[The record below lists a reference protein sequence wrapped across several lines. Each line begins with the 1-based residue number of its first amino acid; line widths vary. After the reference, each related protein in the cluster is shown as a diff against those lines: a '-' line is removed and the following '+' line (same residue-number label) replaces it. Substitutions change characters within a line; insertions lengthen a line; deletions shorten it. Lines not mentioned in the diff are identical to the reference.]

1 MLWVAHSNKATSTTA
16 TLPSLQQAGRHEFPM
31 FPLPGCCWSE
41 PGDSSYAK
49 YQQRKLHMLKGWR
62 DAVERQLAAAN
73 AAIATLEQ
81 QIERDTAS

>member
-1 MLWVAHSNKATSTTA
+1 MWEANSKKATTTTA